1 MENIN
6 WSEVIPPT
14 LAQLILI
21 GTTVSWITVFSFVT
35 SLFFIGLII
44 IKYLQFKKSLQG
56 SYVLLEIK
64 PPSISLQTAFTTK
77 QLFTILHSLDT
88 KPTFLDRLLRN
99 KKRVSY
105 EIASS
110 RSDGIRYIIYT
121 PKEYVSILRKNLLSY
136 LPGIEIQQISDYL
149 PKSLEDLESKKYS
162 FTEFKLKNS
171 FVLPLKEQNVLGEHD
186 PIAYIT
192 GQMTKLEPDELI
204 TLQLVT
210 SPVTPVY
217 HGQIADYLFKLQKRI
232 YEGKEIVSYIQ
243 NDTFGKVLHTLKVI
257 PQFIFD
263 LFVLLLK
270 ELSTWVMDFA
280 MASPK
285 YPNKY
290 VLEQEKSTTD
300 QIIELTPKQ
309 SQIQEVVE
317 SKINQD
323 LFEVSMRLLVVGTSE
338 KNIELR
344 KKGIIGNFATYT
356 NLSYQVL
363 KVKSAHFNSL
373 FTKLNFLRFKYRLFS
388 FTSNPIFS
396 VSELSTIYHF
406 PFTLTTQT
414 EDLQSIKSSHLPAP
428 ISLKNPTNL
437 DIVFAHNIHG
447 ESITPIGL
455 TIEERRRH
463 MYLIGAT
470 GMGKTTLLLQ
480 MIYQDIKNGKGV
492 AVMDPHG
499 DLATRLIG
507 VIPKDRIKDVIYFN
521 PYDLEHPIGLNVLQ
535 MTENLS
541 DVEKER
547 EKDLIVSSL
556 ISVFLKLYPSNTA
569 RPRMEHV
576 LRNTILAILS
586 TENPTLLTAYKML
599 VDKNLRDKIV
609 SKLEDP
615 LLKEFWEK
623 EFKGFGSFQRAE
635 LISPIT
641 NKLGRFFTTKTTR
654 NILTQENSKLDFN
667 DIMNNKKILICD
679 LSKGKIG
686 EDISSFLG
694 SLLILKLQLAALN
707 RVHIPQDKR
716 EDFFL
721 YIDEFQNFATMTFA
735 QILSEARK
743 YRLDTILA
751 HQTISQIEDQDLL
764 KVILANVGTVVSYR
778 TSNPTDEDFILPL
791 FAPQVKEHQI
801 ANLPSFNFY
810 IKINGVIPQDAFTGS
825 TYDFT
830 TPKDENIEQLVIE
843 NSRARYGAD
852 AETLKKLD
860 EKLKI
865 VESVSKTKES
875 KSKKKD
881 SSKQGES
888 KRKSI

>member
-6 WSEVIPPT
+6 WSDVIPPT

-21 GTTVSWITVFSFVT
+21 GTGVQWFAVVFFAT
-35 SLFFIGLII
+35 FLFFIGLII
-44 IKYLQFKKSLQG
+44 LKYLQFKKSLQG

-77 QLFTILHSLDT
+77 QLFTILHSLDS
-88 KPTFLDRLLRN
+88 KPTLLERLLNN
-99 KKRVSY
+99 KKRISY

-110 RSDGIRYIIYT
+110 RNEGIRYIIYS
-121 PKEYVSILRKNLLSY
+121 PKEEVSIIRKNLLSY
-136 LPGIEIQQISDYL
+136 LPGIEIKEISDYL
-149 PKSLEDLESKKYS
+149 PKSIEDLLNNKYS
-162 FTEFKLKNS
+162 LSEFKFKNS
-171 FVLPLKEQNVLGEHD
+171 YVLPLKEQGVLGEHD

-192 GQMTKLEPDELI
+192 GQMTKLEPSELI
-204 TLQLVT
+204 SLQLVT
-210 SPVTPVY
+210 SPITPSFY
-217 HGQIADYLFKLQKRI
+217 ASITDYLFKLQKRI

-243 NDTFGKVLHTLKVI
+243 NTRLGNVLHLLQEGFLFILNILGAILK
-257 PQFIFD
+257 D
-263 LFVLLLK
+263 LGK
-270 ELSTWVMDFA
+270 WVMDFTIS
-280 MASPK
+280 SPK
-285 YPNKY
+285 YQSKY
-290 VLEQEKSTTD
+290 LIEHENHAHD
-300 QIIELTPKQ
+300 QIRELTPKQ
-309 SQIQEVVE
+309 QEIQEIVE

-323 LFEVSMRLLVVGTSE
+323 LFEVSMRLLVVGDLE

-344 KKGIIGNFATYT
+344 KKGIIGNLATYT
-356 NLSYQVL
+356 NLNYQALIIKPV
-363 KVKSAHFNSL
+363 HFNSL
-373 FTKLNFLRFKYRLFS
+373 FTKLNFLRLKHRLFS
-388 FTSNPIFS
+388 FSANPIFS

-428 ISLKNPTNL
+428 LSLKNPTNL
-437 DIVFAHNIHG
+437 DIMFAQNIHG

-455 TIEERRRH
+455 TIDERRRH

-507 VIPKDRIKDVIYFN
+507 VIPKDRIDDVVYFN

-535 MTENLS
+535 MTLGLS
-541 DVEKER
+541 DIEIER

-586 TENPTLLTAYKML
+586 EENPTLLTAYKML

-609 SKLEDP
+609 TNLKDP

-654 NILTQENSKLDFN
+654 NILTQEESKLDFN

-707 RVHIPQDKR
+707 RVHIPQEKR

-751 HQTISQIEDQDLL
+751 HQTISQIEDKDLL

-778 TSNPTDEDFILPL
+778 TSNPTDEDLILPL

-810 IKINGVIPQDAFTGS
+810 IKINGTVSQDAFTG
-825 TYDFT
+825 TTHDFT
-830 TPKDENIEQLVIE
+830 IPRDEAVEQSVI
-843 NSRARYGAD
+843 NTSRLKYGAD
-852 AETLKKLD
+852 QETLKKLD
-860 EKLKI
+860 ENLKI
-865 VESVSKTKES
+865 LEPATKAS
-875 KSKKKD
+875 KSKQKQTKKGKNIEIRR
-881 SSKQGES
+881 SS
-888 KRKSI
+888 I

>member
-1 MENIN
+1 MKNIN
-6 WSEVIPPT
+6 WSDVIPPT
-14 LAQLILI
+14 LTQLILI
-21 GTTVSWITVFSFVT
+21 GTNISWVTVLLFATLF
-35 SLFFIGLII
+35 FFIGLIV
-44 IKYLQFKKSLQG
+44 IKYVQFKKSLQG

-77 QLFTILHSLDT
+77 QLFTILHSFDS
-88 KPTFLDRLLRN
+88 KPTLLDRLLKN
-99 KKRVSY
+99 KKRISY

-110 RSDGIRYIIYT
+110 RNEGIRYLIYT
-121 PKEYVSILRKNLLSY
+121 SKEDVSIIRKNLLSY
-136 LPGIEIQQISDYL
+136 LPGIEIKETPDYL
-149 PKSLEDLESKKYS
+149 PNSIETLSNKKYS
-162 FTEFKLKNS
+162 LSEFKFKNS
-171 FVLPLKEQNVLGEHD
+171 YVLPLKEQGVLGEHD

-192 GQMTKLEPDELI
+192 GQMTKLEPSELI
-204 TLQLVT
+204 SLQLVT
-210 SPVTPVY
+210 SPITPTF
-217 HGQIADYLFKLQKRI
+217 HAHITDYLFRLQKRI
-232 YEGKEIVSYIQ
+232 YEGKEIVSYLQ
-243 NDTFGKVLHTLKVI
+243 NTQLDNVLHLL
-257 PQFIFD
+257 QAGFLFIFNLLGTILKD
-263 LFVLLLK
+263 LGK
-270 ELSTWVMDFA
+270 WVMDFT

-285 YPNKY
+285 YPSKY
-290 VLEQEKSTTD
+290 ILEQEKSTTD

-323 LFEVSMRLLVVGTSE
+323 LFEVTMRLLVVGTSE

-356 NLSYQVL
+356 NLSYQAL
-363 KVKSAHFNSL
+363 KVKSTYFNSL
-373 FTKLNFLRFKYRLFS
+373 FTKLNFLRLKYRLFS

-428 ISLKNPTNL
+428 LSLKNPTNL
-437 DIVFAHNIHG
+437 DIMFAHNIHG

-455 TIEERRRH
+455 TLDERRRH

-507 VIPKDRIKDVIYFN
+507 VIPKDRIDDVVYFN
-521 PYDLEHPIGLNVLQ
+521 PYDLEHPFGLNVLQ
-535 MTENLS
+535 MTKGLS
-541 DVEKER
+541 DIEMER

-609 SKLEDP
+609 SNLTDP

-654 NILTQENSKLDFN
+654 NILTQEKSKLDFD

-707 RVHIPQDKR
+707 RVHISQEKR

-751 HQTISQIEDQDLL
+751 HQTISQIEDKDLL
-764 KVILANVGTVVSYR
+764 KVILANVGTVISYR

-791 FAPQVKEHQI
+791 FAPHVKEHQI

-830 TPKDENIEQLVIE
+830 FPKDDKTKQLVIE
-843 NSRARYGAD
+843 NSRAKYGAD
-852 AETLKKLD
+852 QETLKKLD

-865 VESVSKTKES
+865 VEPAAKIQKSKH
-875 KSKKKD
+875 KKKD

-888 KRKSI
+888 RRKSI

>member
-6 WSEVIPPT
+6 WSDAIPPS
-14 LAQLILI
+14 LAKLILI
-21 GTTVSWITVFSFVT
+21 GTTVSWVPVILLASFV
-35 SLFFIGLII
+35 FFIGLII
-44 IKYLQFKKSLQG
+44 LKYFQFKKSLQG
-56 SYVLLEIK
+56 PYVLLEIK

-88 KPTFLDRLLRN
+88 KPTLLDRLLRN

-110 RSDGIRYIIYT
+110 RSEGIRYIIFT
-121 PKEYVSILRKNLLSY
+121 PKEDVSILRKNLLSY

-217 HGQIADYLFKLQKRI
+217 HGQITDYLFKLQKRI

-243 NDTFGKVLHTLKVI
+243 NSSFAKTLHTLKVI
-257 PQFIFD
+257 PLFTFD

-270 ELSTWVMDFA
+270 DLTKWVMDFT
-280 MASPK
+280 MASAK
-285 YPNKY
+285 YPSKY
-290 VLEQEKSTTD
+290 ILEQEKATND

-323 LFEVSMRLLVVGTSE
+323 LFEVTMRLLVVGTSE

-356 NLSYQVL
+356 NLSYQAL
-363 KVKSAHFNSL
+363 KVKSTYFNSL
-373 FTKLNFLRFKYRLFS
+373 FTKLNFLRLKYRLFS

-428 ISLKNPTNL
+428 LSLKNPSNL
-437 DIVFAHNIHG
+437 DIIFAHNIHG

-455 TIEERRRH
+455 TIDERRRH

-507 VIPKDRIKDVIYFN
+507 VIPKDRIDDVVYFN

-535 MTENLS
+535 MTQGLS
-541 DVEKER
+541 DIEIER

-599 VDKNLRDKIV
+599 VDKDLRDKIV
-609 SKLEDP
+609 SNLTDP

-654 NILTQENSKLDFN
+654 NILTQERSKLDFD

-707 RVHIPQDKR
+707 RVHIPQEKR

-743 YRLDTILA
+743 YRLDSILA

-843 NSRARYGAD
+843 NSRAKYGAD

-875 KSKKKD
+875 KPNKKD

>member
-6 WSEVIPPT
+6 WSDVIPPT

-21 GTTVSWITVFSFVT
+21 GTTISWVTVVFLVT

-44 IKYLQFKKSLQG
+44 LKYLQFKKSLQG

-64 PPSISLQTAFTTK
+64 PPSISLQSAFTTK
-77 QLFTILHSLDT
+77 QLFTILHSLDS
-88 KPTFLDRLLRN
+88 KPTLLDRLLKN
-99 KKRVSY
+99 KMLISY
-105 EIASS
+105 EIVSS
-110 RSDGIRYIIYT
+110 RSEGIRYIIYT
-121 PKEYVSILRKNLLSY
+121 PKENVSILRKNLLSY
-136 LPGIEIQQISDYL
+136 LPGIEIQEISDYL
-149 PKSLEDLESKKYS
+149 PKSLAELESKKYS
-162 FTEFKLKNS
+162 YTEFKLKNS
-171 FVLPLKEQNVLGEHD
+171 YVLPLKEQGVLGEHD

-217 HGQIADYLFKLQKRI
+217 HGKIADYLFKLQKRI

-243 NDTFGKVLHTLKVI
+243 NGSLSKILHSLKVV
-257 PQFIFD
+257 PLFIFD

-270 ELSTWVMDFA
+270 DLTKWVMDFT

-285 YPNKY
+285 YPSKY
-290 VLEQEKSTTD
+290 ILEQEKVTND

-309 SQIQEVVE
+309 SEIQEIVE

-323 LFEVSMRLLVVGTSE
+323 LFEVTMRLLVVGTY
-338 KNIELR
+338 KNNIELR

-356 NLSYQVL
+356 NLSYQAL
-363 KVKSAHFNSL
+363 KVKSTYFNSL
-373 FTKLNFLRFKYRLFS
+373 FTKLNFLRLKYRLFS

-492 AVMDPHG
+492 AIMDPHG

-507 VIPKDRIKDVIYFN
+507 VIPQNRLEDVIYFN
-521 PYDLEHPIGLNVLQ
+521 PYDLEFPIGLNVLQ
-535 MTENLS
+535 MTEGLS

-586 TENPTLLTAYKML
+586 TEKPTLLTAYKML
-599 VDKNLRDKIV
+599 VDKNLRDNIV

-654 NILTQENSKLDFN
+654 NILTQENSKLDFD

-751 HQTISQIEDQDLL
+751 HQTISQIEDKDLL

-791 FAPQVKEHQI
+791 FAPHVKEHQI

-810 IKINGVIPQDAFTGS
+810 IKIHGVSSQDAFTGS

-830 TPKDENIEQLVIE
+830 TPKDEKIQQTVIKT
-843 NSRARYGAD
+843 SRTKYGAD

-860 EKLKI
+860 EKLK
-865 VESVSKTKES
+865 VVVPATKTQ
-875 KSKKKD
+875 KSKQKQTKQSKK
-881 SSKQGES
+881 GES
-888 KRKSI
+888 ERKSI

>member
-6 WSEVIPPT
+6 WSDVIPPT

-21 GTTVSWITVFSFVT
+21 GANISWITVVFFAT
-35 SLFFIGLII
+35 FFFFIGLSVL
-44 IKYLQFKKSLQG
+44 KYLQFKKSLQG

-88 KPTFLDRLLRN
+88 KPTLLDRLLRN

-136 LPGIEIQQISDYL
+136 LPGIEIQQISDHL

-162 FTEFKLKNS
+162 FTEFKLKNH

-217 HGQIADYLFKLQKRI
+217 HGHIADYLFKLQKRI

-243 NDTFGKVLHTLKVI
+243 NSSFAKTLHTLKVI
-257 PQFIFD
+257 PLFIFD

-270 ELSTWVMDFA
+270 DLTKWIMDFA

-285 YPNKY
+285 YPSKY

-323 LFEVSMRLLVVGTSE
+323 LFEVTMRLLVVGTS
-338 KNIELR
+338 KNNIELR

-356 NLSYQVL
+356 NLSYQSL

-373 FTKLNFLRFKYRLFS
+373 FTKLNFLRLKYRLFS

-428 ISLKNPTNL
+428 ISLKNPSNL

-535 MTENLS
+535 MTQGLS

-586 TENPTLLTAYKML
+586 TEKPTLLTAYKML
-599 VDKNLRDKIV
+599 VDKNLRDTIV

-654 NILTQENSKLDFN
+654 NILTQENSKLDFD

-707 RVHIPQDKR
+707 RVHISQDKR

-843 NSRARYGAD
+843 NSRAKYGAD
-852 AETLKKLD
+852 VETLKKLD

-865 VESVSKTKES
+865 VEPATKAEKS